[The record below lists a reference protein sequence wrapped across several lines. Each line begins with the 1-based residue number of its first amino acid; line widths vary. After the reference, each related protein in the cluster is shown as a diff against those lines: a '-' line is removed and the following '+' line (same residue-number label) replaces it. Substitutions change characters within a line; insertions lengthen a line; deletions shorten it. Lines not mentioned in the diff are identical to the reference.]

1 MLFAFLVLFQKVPKV
16 KNIKNPG
23 FDNELLKETTCYLRN
38 GEGMV
43 YYLRNREHSWWFY

>member
-1 MLFAFLVLFQKVPKV
+1 VPFQKVPKV

-38 GEGMV
+38 GECLALLLL
-43 YYLRNREHSWWFY
+43 LRNREHSWWFY